1 MGIPTSKGY
10 GKKQIILLK
19 EIVKVSAPSQPLYV
33 LTATLINPGVRI
45 IQSPLHSAPHP
56 LTSFTLLCLSLGTK
70 LLPCQEGGGRGQT
83 HRGEKALARK
93 PGFLMV

>member
-45 IQSPLHSAPHP
+45 IQLRD
-56 LTSFTLLCLSLGTK
+56 TIWTG
-70 LLPCQEGGGRGQT
+70 
-83 HRGEKALARK
+83 
-93 PGFLMV
+93 